1 MQECPL
7 QTTENTHNAFKLQ
20 ALIFSIDFHTKP
32 PPSEETHVN
41 KDWVMLLESSSA
53 FLVVHSHSWAT
64 RDRWVEKNRRMIKID
79 AIEVKIP
86 WLWFPRMCQT
96 SEMLDHAFPCCHR
109 QPVFVWP
116 SLSSCPQ
123 CGAQASCKEW
133 AVHNPWNEISRRC
146 HVIHF
151 LGLDTET
158 CPCTWEMYQYTAIR
172 QKQAKVQLKWRLCM
186 IFPLRGV
193 RSTRVQWYEI
203 QLS

>member
-1 MQECPL
+1 MTCYLMAVWEYIRPYIMTGGRVEENPLCWEPVMMSAGVPL

-20 ALIFSIDFHTKP
+20 ALILSIDFHTKP

-64 RDRWVEKNRRMIKID
+64 RDRWVEENRRMIKID

-123 CGAQASCKEW
+123 RGAQASC
-133 AVHNPWNEISRRC
+133 
-146 HVIHF
+146 
-151 LGLDTET
+151 
-158 CPCTWEMYQYTAIR
+158 
-172 QKQAKVQLKWRLCM
+172 
-186 IFPLRGV
+186 
-193 RSTRVQWYEI
+193 
-203 QLS
+203 